1 MMLKKAADNFRRGV
15 DRIKWFSSVLS
26 ARLKI
31 EITIIKLLYRS
42 DEVRR
47 QREEL
52 LRAIGER
59 VYDMRANPE
68 KNVFRDKVTQE
79 SISGIEALEKEI
91 DELNRR
97 VQEVS
102 RVGV

>member
-1 MMLKKAADNFRRGV
+1 MLKKAGYNFRKGIE
-15 DRIKWFSSVLS
+15 RIKWFSSVFA

-42 DEVRR
+42 DGMRR

-52 LRAIGER
+52 LMTIGER
-59 VYDMRANPE
+59 VYDMRENPE
-68 KNVFRDKVTQE
+68 RNVFKDRVTQE
-79 SISGIEALEKEI
+79 SIGRIEALEKEI
-91 DELNRR
+91 GELNRR

-102 RVGV
+102 RIGI

>member
-1 MMLKKAADNFRRGV
+1 MLKKAADSFRKGV
-15 DRIKWFSSVLS
+15 ERIKWFSSVVS

-31 EITIIKLLYRS
+31 EITIVKLLYRS
-42 DEVRR
+42 DEMRR

-59 VYDMRANPE
+59 VYDMRENPE
-68 KNVFRDKVTQE
+68 RNVFKDRVTVE
-79 SISGIEALEKEI
+79 SIGRIEELEKEI